1 MKDADNVTRRFR
13 PQRLRFGFGLPVFG
27 FGLPVFGFGLP
38 VFGFG
43 LPVPGFGLFVLP
55 GRTAPIRPASSR
67 FSPWRTLAGQ

>member
-1 MKDADNVTRRFR
+1 MNDADNLTRRLR
-13 PQRLRFGFGLPVFG
+13 PQRPVFG

>member
-27 FGLPVFGFGLP
+27 FGLPGFGFGLP
-38 VFGFG
+38 VPGFG

-55 GRTAPIRPASSR
+55 GRAAPIRAASAR
-67 FSPWRTLAGQ
+67 FSP